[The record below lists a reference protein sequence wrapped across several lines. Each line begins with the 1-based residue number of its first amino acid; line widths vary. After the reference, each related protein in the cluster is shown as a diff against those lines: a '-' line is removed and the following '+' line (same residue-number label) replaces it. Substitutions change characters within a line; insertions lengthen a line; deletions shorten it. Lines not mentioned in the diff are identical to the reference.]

1 MRYAETLIRILTVLA
16 RLGAG
21 IAFAVLM
28 VAVLVQVVGRFTSS
42 SPVWTEELTRFA
54 LLYMIAFGAGLSFRT
69 GDLVNV
75 DVVSEAL
82 PGGVPKFLRFFAA
95 AATAGLALV
104 LIMPAWKFVTIGR
117 MQTAPALGI
126 RMDYAHLTMFVL
138 LAGLALFAVLRCIA
152 MLAGAEDGTPQKTD
166 EE

>member
-1 MRYAETLIRILTVLA
+1 M
-16 RLGAG
+16 
-21 IAFAVLM
+21 
-28 VAVLVQVVGRFTSS
+28 
-42 SPVWTEELTRFA
+42 
-54 LLYMIAFGAGLSFRT
+54 
-69 GDLVNV
+69 
-75 DVVSEAL
+75 
-82 PGGVPKFLRFFAA
+82 
-95 AATAGLALV
+95 